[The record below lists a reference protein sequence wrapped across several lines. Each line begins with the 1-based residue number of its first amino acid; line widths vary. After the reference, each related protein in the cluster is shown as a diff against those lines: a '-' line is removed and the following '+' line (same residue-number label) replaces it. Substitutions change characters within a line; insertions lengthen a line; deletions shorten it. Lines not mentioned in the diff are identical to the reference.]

1 MTLRERCCMPPASA
15 SASAF
20 TTTESM
26 ATGAKPWKYLLIP
39 HDLVTEDKR
48 LVDYLSFQELT
59 L

>member
-1 MTLRERCCMPPASA
+1 MTLRERCCMPPA